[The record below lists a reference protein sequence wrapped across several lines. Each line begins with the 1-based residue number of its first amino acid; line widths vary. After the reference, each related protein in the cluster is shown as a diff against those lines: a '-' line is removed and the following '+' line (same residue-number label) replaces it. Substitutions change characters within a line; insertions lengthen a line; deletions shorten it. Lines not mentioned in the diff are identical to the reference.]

1 MMPFSP
7 WRDFVVRPLDHAST
21 HEAQP
26 QPVPHDRLDS
36 VCGIVLAGSHH
47 WGDGAFERVLRGPLL
62 PVAQT
67 PLICYSLEWL
77 NAGGVRQAVLCAN
90 SSTPAVRDY
99 LGDGAAMGVSLEYF
113 EDHEPRGPAGCA
125 RDAALLS
132 TAETFVVVEG
142 TLVPSLDLAELLRT
156 HRASGVGATIVVEV
170 DRRGGGDGRGR
181 PRLPGGIYVFERR
194 VLEGIAPRG
203 YQDIK
208 QGLLERL
215 HAAGE
220 HVAMHEVQGLSPRVL
235 DYGSYTSVSRWLITR
250 AIKRPTFLADY
261 TRVGDGLHHP
271 TASVHP
277 TARLVGPV
285 LLGPGARVEAGAVL
299 VGPTSVGAGSVVG
312 AGALVSRALVWDHC
326 TIGEAAIV
334 DASMLADHSTVAAA
348 ERVYGAVQIQDE
360 VIAPRPL
367 PERVATK
374 PATKSARPALQPA
387 AAPVYHMPPRTSQP
401 VQLPAGFALRFAA
414 ASDRRVGSGE
424 HTAIA

>member
-1 MMPFSP
+1 MMPFTP
-7 WRDFVVRPLDHAST
+7 WRDFVVRPLDQASSR
-21 HEAQP
+21 EAQP
-26 QPVPHDRLDS
+26 APVSDDRCEG

-77 NAGGVRQAVLCAN
+77 YGGGVRNAVLCAN

-99 LGDGAAMGVSLEYF
+99 LGNGAAMGVALEYF

-125 RDAALLS
+125 RDAAQRS
-132 TAETFVVVEG
+132 DCQTFVVVEG
-142 TLVPSLDLAELLRT
+142 TMVPSLDIAALLRA
-156 HRASGVGATIVVEV
+156 HRASGAGATIVVEV

-181 PRLPGGIYVFERR
+181 PRQPGGIYVFERR
-194 VLEGIAPRG
+194 VLEGIAARG

-261 TRVGDGLHHP
+261 VRVGDGLHHP

-326 TIGEAAIV
+326 VIGEAAIV
-334 DASMLADHSTVAAA
+334 DASMLADHSTVRGA
-348 ERVYGAVQIQDE
+348 ERVYGSVQIQDE

-367 PERVATK
+367 PERA
-374 PATKSARPALQPA
+374 ALPGR
-387 AAPVYHMPPRTSQP
+387 APVAQPVLPAYHMPPRTSQP

-414 ASDRRVGSGE
+414 ATDRRVGSGE
-424 HTAIA
+424 HSAIA

>member
-7 WRDFVVRPLDHAST
+7 WRDFVVRPLDHALQT
-21 HEAQP
+21 EAEP
-26 QPVPHDRLDS
+26 RPSREERIDG

-77 NAGGVRQAVLCAN
+77 QGGGVREAVLCAN
-90 SSTPAVRDY
+90 SSTSDVRDY
-99 LGDGAAMGVSLEYF
+99 LGDGASLGVALEYF

-125 RDAALLS
+125 LDASRLS
-132 TAETFVVVEG
+132 EAETFVVVEG
-142 TLVPSLDLAELLRT
+142 TLVPSLDLVELLRT
-156 HRASGVGATIVVEV
+156 HRASGAGATIVVEV

-215 HAAGE
+215 HTAGE

-235 DYGSYTSVSRWLITR
+235 DYGTYTSVSRWLITR

-261 TRVGDGLHHP
+261 VRVGDGLHHP
-271 TASVHP
+271 TAVVHP

-312 AGALVSRALVWDHC
+312 AGALVSRALVWDGC

-334 DASMLADHSTVAAA
+334 DASMLADHSRVRAA

-367 PERVATK
+367 PERVA
-374 PATKSARPALQPA
+374 ARPAVVAPA
-387 AAPVYHMPPRTSQP
+387 PRPSAPIYHMPPRTSQP

>member
-7 WRDFVVRPLDHAST
+7 WRDFVVRPLDQTSSY
-21 HEAQP
+21 EAQP
-26 QPVPHDRLDS
+26 EPSRDERTDG

-77 NAGGVRQAVLCAN
+77 YGGGVRNAVLCAN
-90 SSTPAVRDY
+90 SSTPAVREY
-99 LGDGAAMGVSLEYF
+99 LGDGAAMGLAIEYY
-113 EDHEPRGPAGCA
+113 EDQEPRGPAGCA
-125 RDAALLS
+125 HDAAKLS
-132 TAETFVVVEG
+132 GCDTFIVVEG
-142 TLVPSLDLAELLRT
+142 TLVPSLDLADLLRT
-156 HRASGVGATIVVEV
+156 HRASGAGATIVVEV

-194 VLEGIAPRG
+194 VLDGIAARG

-235 DYGSYTSVSRWLITR
+235 DYGTYTSVSRWLITR

-261 TRVGDGLHHP
+261 VRVGDGLHHP
-271 TASVHP
+271 TAVVHP

-285 LLGPGARVEAGAVL
+285 LLGPGVRIEAGAVL
-299 VGPTSVGAGSVVG
+299 VGPMSVGAGSVVG

-334 DASMLADHSTVAAA
+334 DASMLSDHSTVAAA
-348 ERVYGAVQIQDE
+348 ERVYGAVQIHDE

-367 PERVATK
+367 PERVSAK
-374 PATKSARPALQPA
+374 PAARPVARPS
-387 AAPVYHMPPRTSQP
+387 APIYHMPPRTSQP

-414 ASDRRVGSGE
+414 AADRRVSGE
-424 HTAIA
+424 QSAIV